1 MEADSW
7 TSGRF
12 SSSSSSRRYQ
22 ASLQS
27 RFDLYLGLDEID
39 GSGDEDSR
47 TEYACP
53 FCSEDF
59 DIVGLCCHV
68 DEDHPVEAK
77 NGVCPVCM
85 ARVGLDLVGHIV
97 VQHGSF
103 FKLQRRRRFRKGSM
117 GSQSAL
123 SLLKKELREGRLS
136 IDGSSYLTP
145 PSNSAP
151 DPLLSSFIYNFPA
164 SEAPKD
170 VQSTPLDDSIPV
182 DKSSDEKSVE
192 SVEPCLSD
200 KDQKEKAQRCAF
212 VRGLVLSTIF
222 EDNL

>member
-7 TSGRF
+7 NTGRF
-12 SSSSSSRRYQ
+12 SSSSSSRRYH

-39 GSGDEDSR
+39 GSGDEDSL
-47 TEYACP
+47 TEYVCP

-77 NGVCPVCM
+77 NG
-85 ARVGLDLVGHIV
+85 
-97 VQHGSF
+97 
-103 FKLQRRRRFRKGSM
+103 
-117 GSQSAL
+117 
-123 SLLKKELREGRLS
+123 KELREGRLS

-182 DKSSDEKSVE
+182 DKISDEKIVE
-192 SVEPCLSD
+192 RYSANPLEGVPE
-200 KDQKEKAQRCAF
+200 
-212 VRGLVLSTIF
+212 
-222 EDNL
+222 